1 MEYHTCVHPGRGQ
14 LESRLCT
21 TQLQCNTD
29 LAHRSDFTEPRIFL
43 EYVDIDAIK
52 SNLLVTNM
60 DHLHSTL
67 KLGHRLLKR
76 NYWLD
81 QSNQGLTFAAIDW
94 LRIQTQQASPPRMSP
109 FLGTQH

>member
-1 MEYHTCVHPGRGQ
+1 MEYHTNVHPGRGQ
-14 LESRLCT
+14 LKSHLRT

-29 LAHRSDFTEPRIFL
+29 LAHGSDFTELRICL

-52 SNLLVTNM
+52 SNLLVTNI

-67 KLGHRLLKR
+67 KPGHRLLKSS
-76 NYWLD
+76 YWLD
-81 QSNQGLTFAAIDW
+81 QSNQELTFAAVDW
-94 LRIQTQQASPPRMSP
+94 FRIQTQQASPPRMPP